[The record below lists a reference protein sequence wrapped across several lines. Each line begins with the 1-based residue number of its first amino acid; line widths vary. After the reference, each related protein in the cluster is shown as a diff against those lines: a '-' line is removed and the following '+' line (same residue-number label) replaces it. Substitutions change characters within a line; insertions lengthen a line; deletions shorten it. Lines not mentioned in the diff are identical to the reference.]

1 MDIAMGA
8 MNILLDNTGYFSL
21 PACEKTAATEMHECM
36 AEKRSLQIVKI

>member
-21 PACEKTAATEMHECM
+21 PACEKTAANRNARVHGGE
-36 AEKRSLQIVKI
+36 RSLR